1 VKSLGYLNKY
11 FYKYR
16 GRLLLGIVFILISNV
31 LLISQG
37 VVIKNATNCFTSP
50 EVSGKSDYIVYA
62 LQLLGLTVFSGLFMF
77 LKRQTVIVVSRL
89 IEYDL
94 KNEIYA
100 HYQQLDLNFY
110 KRNSTGDLMNRI
122 SEDVGRVRMYV
133 GPALM
138 YIVDTIVTI
147 TTVVIFMWHENPQ
160 LTLLVLAPL
169 PFLSVMIFYV
179 SNAIGKRST
188 KVQEALSNITSI
200 AQETFSGIRVV
211 KAYNKVN
218 HFYDTLFTK
227 ADEYKQK
234 NLALAKTEAA
244 FQPFLAFMVGLS
256 MLCIIFFGGRMYAA
270 GEITSVGNFPQ
281 FVFYVT
287 KLTFPF
293 AMLGWVLSLV
303 QRAAASQK
311 RINEF
316 LQTKPEIEAPLNPPE
331 GEKLARETPPLWGGW
346 EGLFKIEFKNVTYTY
361 PDTGITALKNVSFTI
376 EHGKTL
382 GIIGKSGSGK
392 TTIGQL
398 LMRFMDIN
406 SGSILIDNK
415 ELKSINLKGLREH
428 TGYVQ
433 QDVFLFSDT
442 INNNI
447 AFAGD
452 FKHDAI
458 AEAAKEA
465 AVYDNIEGFPEK
477 FETIVGE
484 RGITLSGGQKQRIS
498 IARAIIKNPSLFI
511 FDDCLSAVDS
521 DTEQQIL
528 ASIKKVT
535 KEKTGIIISHRISS
549 IQNADEIIV
558 LTKGE
563 IIERGTHAELIALH
577 GEYYNLYQ
585 KQKLAEN

>member
-1 VKSLGYLNKY
+1 MKSLSYLNKY

-16 GRLLLGIVFILISNV
+16 YRLLLGVVFILLSNV
-31 LLISQG
+31 LLVSQG
-37 VVIKNATNCFTSP
+37 VIIKNATDSFAARTAVQNI
-50 EVSGKSDYIVYA
+50 KDKNIYLIYA
-62 LQLLGLTVFSGLFMF
+62 LQLLGLTLLSGLFMF
-77 LKRQTVIVVSRL
+77 LKRQSIIVVSRL
-89 IEYDL
+89 IEFDL
-94 KNEIYA
+94 KNEIYN

-133 GPALM
+133 GPAVM

-147 TTVVIFMWHENPQ
+147 TTVVVFMWHESPK
-160 LTLLVLAPL
+160 LTLVVLAPL
-169 PFLSVMIFYV
+169 PVLSILIFKV

-188 KVQEALSNITSI
+188 KVQEALSNITTI

-211 KAYNKVN
+211 KAYNRN
-218 HFYDTLFTK
+218 AHFYDTFTNR
-227 ADEYKQK
+227 AEEYKQK
-234 NLALAKTEAA
+234 NLALAKTEAS

-256 MLCIIFFGGRMYAA
+256 MLSIIFFGGRMFAA
-270 GEITSVGNFPQ
+270 GQITSVGNFPQ
-281 FVFYVT
+281 FVFYVG

-311 RINEF
+311 RINQF
-316 LQTKPEIEAPLNPPE
+316 LDTKPEIVNPTDKE
-331 GEKLARETPPLWGGW
+331 FKLYD
-346 EGLFKIEFKNVTYTY
+346 KIEFNNVSYTY

-376 EHGKTL
+376 NKGKTI

-392 TTIGQL
+392 STIAQL
-398 LMRFMDIN
+398 LMRFMDVN
-406 SGSILIDNK
+406 SGSILINENDIK
-415 ELKSINLKGLREH
+415 TINLNQLRAK

-442 INNNI
+442 IKNNI
-447 AFAGD
+447 AFSD
-452 FKHDAI
+452 TYTDNAI
-458 AEAAKEA
+458 FDAAKQA
-465 AVYDNIEGFPEK
+465 VVYDNISGFNDK
-477 FETIVGE
+477 FDTIVGE

-498 IARAIIKNPSLFI
+498 IARAIIKDPSIFI

-528 ASIKKVT
+528 SNLKKVT
-535 KEKTGIIISHRISS
+535 QQKTGIIISHRVSS

-558 LTKGE
+558 LSGGE
-563 IIERGTHAELIALH
+563 IVERGTHAELIAH
-577 GEYYNLYQ
+577 KGEYLNLFQ
-585 KQKLAEN
+585 KQKLADN

>member
-1 VKSLGYLNKY
+1 M
-11 FYKYR
+11 
-16 GRLLLGIVFILISNV
+16 
-31 LLISQG
+31 
-37 VVIKNATNCFTSP
+37 VIKNATNSFAEKTLAQSAQD
-50 EVSGKSDYIVYA
+50 KNTYLIYA
-62 LQLLGLTVFSGLFMF
+62 LQLVGLTLLSGLFMF
-77 LKRQTVIVVSRL
+77 LKRQTIIVVSRL

-94 KNEIYA
+94 KNEIYN

-133 GPALM
+133 GPAVM

-147 TTVVIFMWHENPQ
+147 TTVVIFMWHESPQ
-160 LTLLVLAPL
+160 LTLVVIAPL
-169 PFLSVMIFYV
+169 PILSFMIFKV

-211 KAYNKVN
+211 KAYNRSV
-218 HFYDTLFTK
+218 HFYDAFSTK
-227 ADEYKQK
+227 AEDYKQK
-234 NLALAKTEAA
+234 NLSLAKTEAA

-256 MLCIIFFGGRMYAA
+256 MLSIIFFGGRMFAS
-270 GEITSVGNFPQ
+270 GQITSVGNFPQ
-281 FVFYVT
+281 FVFYVS
-287 KLTFPF
+287 KLTWPF
-293 AMLGWVLSLV
+293 ASLGWVLSLV

-316 LQTKPEIEAPLNPPE
+316 LQTKPEIVNPT
-331 GEKLARETPPLWGGW
+331 EKEFKLHD
-346 EGLFKIEFKNVTYTY
+346 KIEFNNVSYTY

-376 EHGKTL
+376 NKGKTI

-392 TTIGQL
+392 STIAQL
-398 LMRFMDIN
+398 LMRFMDVN
-406 SGSILIDNK
+406 SGSILVNETDIKN
-415 ELKSINLKGLREH
+415 INLNQLRAK

-442 INNNI
+442 IKNNI
-447 AFAGD
+447 AFSD
-452 FKHDAI
+452 NYTDNAI
-458 AEAAKEA
+458 FDAAKQA
-465 AVYDNIEGFPEK
+465 VVYDNIAGFSDK
-477 FETIVGE
+477 FDTIVGE

-498 IARAIIKNPSLFI
+498 IARAIIKDPSIFI

-528 ASIKKVT
+528 SNLKKVT
-535 KEKTGIIISHRISS
+535 QQKTGIIISHRVSS

-558 LTKGE
+558 LSGGE
-563 IIERGTHAELIALH
+563 IVERGTHHELLLH
-577 GEYYNLYQ
+577 KKEYYNLFQ
-585 KQKLAEN
+585 KQKLADN

>member
-1 VKSLGYLNKY
+1 MKSLRYLNKY

-16 GRLLLGIVFILISNV
+16 YRLLLGVVFILISNV
-31 LLISQG
+31 LLVSQG
-37 VVIKNATNCFTSP
+37 VVIKNATDCFAAPQSAGTYT
-50 EVSGKSDYIVYA
+50 YIIFA
-62 LQLLGLTVFSGLFMF
+62 LQLLGLTLFSGLFMF
-77 LKRQTVIVVSRL
+77 LKRQTIIVVSRL

-94 KNEIYA
+94 KNEVYA

-133 GPALM
+133 GPAVM
-138 YIVDTIVTI
+138 YIIDTIVTI
-147 TTVVIFMWHENPQ
+147 TTVVIFMWHESVQ
-160 LTLLVLAPL
+160 LTLIVLAPL
-169 PFLSVMIFYV
+169 PVLSVMIFYV
-179 SNAIGKRST
+179 SNSIGRRST
-188 KVQEALSNITSI
+188 KVQEALSNITSF

-211 KAYNKVN
+211 KAYNRIS
-218 HFYDTLFTK
+218 HFQDTFFTK
-227 ADEYKQK
+227 AEEYRQK
-234 NLALAKTEAA
+234 NLSLAKTEAS

-256 MLCIIFFGGRMYAA
+256 LLSIIFFGGRMFAA

-287 KLTFPF
+287 KLTWPF
-293 AMLGWVLSLV
+293 ASLGWVLSLV

-316 LQTKPEIEAPLNPPE
+316 LQTKPEIINPT
-331 GEKLARETPPLWGGW
+331 KAAFKTPS
-346 EGLFKIEFKNVTYTY
+346 KIEFKNVTYKYT
-361 PDTGITALKNVSFTI
+361 DTGITALNNISFTI

-392 TTIGQL
+392 TTIAQL
-398 LMRFMDIN
+398 LLRFMDIN
-406 SGSILIDNK
+406 SGSILVDGN
-415 ELKSINLKGLREH
+415 ELRSINLKGFREQ

-442 INNNI
+442 IKNNI
-447 AFAGD
+447 AFAGNYTEG
-452 FKHDAI
+452 AI
-458 AEAAKEA
+458 VTAAKEA
-465 AVYDNIEGFPEK
+465 AVYENIESFPDT

-484 RGITLSGGQKQRIS
+484 RGVTLSGGQKQRIS

-521 DTEQQIL
+521 ETEQQIL
-528 ASIKKVT
+528 SSIKKVT
-535 KEKTGIIISHRISS
+535 QEKTGIIISHRVSS
-549 IQNADEIIV
+549 IQSADEIIV

-563 IIERGTHAELIALH
+563 VIERGTHASLIALR
-577 GEYYNLYQ
+577 GEYYSLYQ

>member
-1 VKSLGYLNKY
+1 MKSLTYLNKY

-16 GRLLLGIVFILISNV
+16 YRLLLGVVFILLSNV
-31 LLISQG
+31 LLVSQG
-37 VVIKNATNCFTSP
+37 VIIKNATDSFAARTS
-50 EVSGKSDYIVYA
+50 VQNIKDKNIYLIYA
-62 LQLLGLTVFSGLFMF
+62 LELLGLTLLSGLFMF
-77 LKRQTVIVVSRL
+77 LKRQSIIVVSRL

-94 KNEIYA
+94 KNEIYN

-133 GPALM
+133 GPAVM

-147 TTVVIFMWHENPQ
+147 TTVVVFMWHESPK
-160 LTLLVLAPL
+160 LTLVVLAPL
-169 PFLSVMIFYV
+169 PILSILIFKI
-179 SNAIGKRST
+179 SNTIGKRST
-188 KVQEALSNITSI
+188 KVQEALSNITNI

-211 KAYNKVN
+211 KAYNRN
-218 HFYDTLFTK
+218 AHFYDTFTNR
-227 ADEYKQK
+227 AEEYKQK
-234 NLALAKTEAA
+234 NLELAKTEAS

-256 MLCIIFFGGRMYAA
+256 MLSIIFFGGRMFAS
-270 GEITSVGNFPQ
+270 GQITSVGNFPQ
-281 FVFYVT
+281 FVFYVG

-311 RINEF
+311 RINQFLETKSEIVNPTEKEF
-316 LQTKPEIEAPLNPPE
+316 
-331 GEKLARETPPLWGGW
+331 KLHD
-346 EGLFKIEFKNVTYTY
+346 KIEFNNVSYTY

-376 EHGKTL
+376 HKGKTI

-392 TTIGQL
+392 STLAQL
-398 LMRFMDIN
+398 LMRFMDVN
-406 SGSILIDNK
+406 SGSILINETDIK
-415 ELKSINLKGLREH
+415 TINLNQLRAK

-442 INNNI
+442 IKNNI
-447 AFAGD
+447 AFSD
-452 FKHDAI
+452 IYTDNAI
-458 AEAAKEA
+458 FDAAKQ
-465 AVYDNIEGFPEK
+465 AVVYNNIVGFSDK
-477 FETIVGE
+477 FDTIVGE

-498 IARAIIKNPSLFI
+498 IARAIIKNPSIFI

-528 ASIKKVT
+528 SNLKKVT
-535 KEKTGIIISHRISS
+535 QQKTGIIISHRVSS

-558 LTKGE
+558 LSGGE
-563 IIERGTHAELIALH
+563 IVERGTHTQLLAH
-577 GEYYNLYQ
+577 KGEYFNLFQ
-585 KQKLAEN
+585 KQKLANN

>member
-1 VKSLGYLNKY
+1 MKSLRYLNKY

-16 GRLLLGIVFILISNV
+16 YRLLLGVLFILLSNV
-31 LLISQG
+31 LLVSQG
-37 VVIKNATNCFTSP
+37 VVIKNATDSFAAKTLAQNAAAKNT
-50 EVSGKSDYIVYA
+50 YIIYA
-62 LQLLGLTVFSGLFMF
+62 LQLLGLTLFSGLFMF
-77 LKRQTVIVVSRL
+77 LKRQTIIVVSRL

-94 KNEIYA
+94 KNEIYN

-133 GPALM
+133 GPAVM

-147 TTVVIFMWHENPQ
+147 TTVVVFMWAESPR

-169 PFLSVMIFYV
+169 PILSIIIFKV

-188 KVQEALSNITSI
+188 KVQEALSNITSV

-211 KAYNKVN
+211 KAYNRTN
-218 HFYDTLFTK
+218 HFYSTFFNK
-227 ADEYKQK
+227 AEDYKQK
-234 NLALAKTEAA
+234 NLALAKTEAS

-256 MLCIIFFGGRMYAA
+256 MLSIIFFGGKMFAA
-270 GEITSVGNFPQ
+270 GQITSVGNFPQ
-281 FVFYVT
+281 FVFYVG

-316 LQTKPEIEAPLNPPE
+316 LDTKPEIVNPTQQLF
-331 GEKLARETPPLWGGW
+331 KLHD
-346 EGLFKIEFKNVTYTY
+346 KIEFKNVSYTY

-376 EHGKTL
+376 NTGKTM

-392 TTIGQL
+392 STVAQL
-398 LMRFMDIN
+398 LMRFMDVN
-406 SGSILIDNK
+406 SGSILINETDIKN
-415 ELKSINLKGLREH
+415 INLNQLRAK

-442 INNNI
+442 IKNNI
-447 AFAGD
+447 AFSD
-452 FKHDAI
+452 TYTDNAI
-458 AEAAKEA
+458 FDAAKQA
-465 AVYDNIEGFPEK
+465 VVYDNIENFSDK
-477 FETIVGE
+477 FDTIVGE

-498 IARAIIKNPSLFI
+498 IARAIIKSPSIFI
-511 FDDCLSAVDS
+511 FDDCLSALDG

-528 ASIKKVT
+528 NNLKKVT
-535 KEKTGIIISHRISS
+535 QQKTGIIISHRVSS

-558 LTKGE
+558 LSGGE
-563 IIERGTHAELIALH
+563 IIERGTHAQLLDLKQ
-577 GEYYNLYQ
+577 EYYNLYQ

>member
-1 VKSLGYLNKY
+1 MKSLRYLNKY

-16 GRLLLGIVFILISNV
+16 YRLLLGVLFILLSNV
-31 LLISQG
+31 LLVSQG
-37 VVIKNATNCFTSP
+37 VVIKNATDSFAAKTLAQNAEAKNT
-50 EVSGKSDYIVYA
+50 YIIYA
-62 LQLLGLTVFSGLFMF
+62 LQLLGLTLFSGLFMF
-77 LKRQTVIVVSRL
+77 LKRQTIIVVSRL

-94 KNEIYA
+94 KNEIYN

-133 GPALM
+133 GPAVM

-147 TTVVIFMWHENPQ
+147 TTVVVFMWAESPR

-169 PFLSVMIFYV
+169 PILSIIIFKV

-188 KVQEALSNITSI
+188 KVQEALSNITSV

-211 KAYNKVN
+211 KAYNRTN
-218 HFYDTLFTK
+218 HFYSTFFNK
-227 ADEYKQK
+227 AEDYKQK
-234 NLALAKTEAA
+234 NLALAKTEAS

-256 MLCIIFFGGRMYAA
+256 MLSIIFFGGKMFAA
-270 GEITSVGNFPQ
+270 GQITSVGNFPQ
-281 FVFYVT
+281 FVFYVG

-316 LQTKPEIEAPLNPPE
+316 LETKPEIVNPTQQVF
-331 GEKLARETPPLWGGW
+331 KLHD
-346 EGLFKIEFKNVTYTY
+346 KIEFKNVSYTY
-361 PDTGITALKNVSFTI
+361 PDTGIAALKDVSFTI
-376 EHGKTL
+376 NTGKTV

-392 TTIGQL
+392 STVAQL
-398 LMRFMDIN
+398 LMRFMDVN
-406 SGSILIDNK
+406 SGSILINETDIKN
-415 ELKSINLKGLREH
+415 INLNQLRAK

-442 INNNI
+442 IKNNI
-447 AFAGD
+447 AFSD
-452 FKHDAI
+452 TYTDNAI
-458 AEAAKEA
+458 FDAAKQA
-465 AVYDNIEGFPEK
+465 VVYDNIENFSDK
-477 FETIVGE
+477 FDTIVGE

-498 IARAIIKNPSLFI
+498 IARAIIKNPSIFI

-528 ASIKKVT
+528 NNLKKVT
-535 KEKTGIIISHRISS
+535 QQKTGIIISHRVSS

-558 LTKGE
+558 LSGGE
-563 IIERGTHAELIALH
+563 VIERGTHTQLLALKQ
-577 GEYYNLYQ
+577 EYYNLYQ

>member
-1 VKSLGYLNKY
+1 MKSLRYLNKY

-16 GRLLLGIVFILISNV
+16 YRLLLGVLFILLSNV
-31 LLISQG
+31 LLVSQG
-37 VVIKNATNCFTSP
+37 VVIKNATDSFAAKTLAQNAAAKNT
-50 EVSGKSDYIVYA
+50 YIIYA
-62 LQLLGLTVFSGLFMF
+62 LQLLGLTLFSGLFMF
-77 LKRQTVIVVSRL
+77 LKRQTIIVVSRL

-94 KNEIYA
+94 KNEIYN

-133 GPALM
+133 GPAVM

-147 TTVVIFMWHENPQ
+147 TTVVVFMWAESPR

-169 PFLSVMIFYV
+169 PILSIIIFKV

-188 KVQEALSNITSI
+188 KVQEALSNITSV

-211 KAYNKVN
+211 KAYNRTN
-218 HFYDTLFTK
+218 HFYSTFFNK
-227 ADEYKQK
+227 AEDYKQK
-234 NLALAKTEAA
+234 NLALAKTEAS

-256 MLCIIFFGGRMYAA
+256 MLSIIFFGGKMFAA
-270 GEITSVGNFPQ
+270 GQITSVGNFPQ
-281 FVFYVT
+281 FVFYVG

-316 LQTKPEIEAPLNPPE
+316 LDTKPEIVNPTQQLF
-331 GEKLARETPPLWGGW
+331 KLHD
-346 EGLFKIEFKNVTYTY
+346 KIEFKNVSYTY

-376 EHGKTL
+376 NTGKTM

-392 TTIGQL
+392 STVAQL
-398 LMRFMDIN
+398 LMRFMDVN
-406 SGSILIDNK
+406 SGSILINETDIKN
-415 ELKSINLKGLREH
+415 INLNQLRAK

-442 INNNI
+442 IKNNI
-447 AFAGD
+447 AFSD
-452 FKHDAI
+452 TYTDNAI
-458 AEAAKEA
+458 FDAAKQA
-465 AVYDNIEGFPEK
+465 VVYDNIENFSDK
-477 FETIVGE
+477 FDTIVGE

-498 IARAIIKNPSLFI
+498 IARAIIKSPSIFI
-511 FDDCLSAVDS
+511 FDDCLSAVDG

-528 ASIKKVT
+528 NNLKKVT
-535 KEKTGIIISHRISS
+535 QQKTGIIISHRVSS

-558 LTKGE
+558 LSGGE
-563 IIERGTHAELIALH
+563 IIERGTHAQLLDLKQ
-577 GEYYNLYQ
+577 EYYNLYQ

>member
-1 VKSLGYLNKY
+1 MQRQLKSLRYLNKY

-16 GRLLLGIVFILISNV
+16 YRLLLGAVFILLSNV

-37 VVIKNATNCFTSP
+37 VVIKNATNSFAEKTLAQSAQD
-50 EVSGKSDYIVYA
+50 KNTYLIYA
-62 LQLLGLTVFSGLFMF
+62 LQLVGLTLLSGLFMF
-77 LKRQTVIVVSRL
+77 LKRQTIIVVSRL

-94 KNEIYA
+94 KNEIYN

-133 GPALM
+133 GPAVM

-147 TTVVIFMWHENPQ
+147 TTVVIFMWHESPQ
-160 LTLLVLAPL
+160 LTLVVIAPL
-169 PFLSVMIFYV
+169 PILSFMIFKV

-211 KAYNKVN
+211 KAYNRSV
-218 HFYDTLFTK
+218 HFYDAFSTK
-227 ADEYKQK
+227 AEDYKQK
-234 NLALAKTEAA
+234 NLSLAKTEAA

-256 MLCIIFFGGRMYAA
+256 MLSIIFFGGRMFAS
-270 GEITSVGNFPQ
+270 GQITSVGNFPQ
-281 FVFYVT
+281 FVFYVS
-287 KLTFPF
+287 KLTWPF
-293 AMLGWVLSLV
+293 ASLGWVLSLV

-316 LQTKPEIEAPLNPPE
+316 LQTKPEIVNPT
-331 GEKLARETPPLWGGW
+331 EKEFKLHD
-346 EGLFKIEFKNVTYTY
+346 KIEFNNVSYTY

-376 EHGKTL
+376 NKGKTI

-392 TTIGQL
+392 STIAQL
-398 LMRFMDIN
+398 LMRFMDVN
-406 SGSILIDNK
+406 SGSILVNETDIKN
-415 ELKSINLKGLREH
+415 INLNQLRAK

-442 INNNI
+442 IKNNI
-447 AFAGD
+447 AFSD
-452 FKHDAI
+452 NYTDNAI
-458 AEAAKEA
+458 FDAAKQA
-465 AVYDNIEGFPEK
+465 VVYDNIAGFSDK
-477 FETIVGE
+477 FDTIVGE

-498 IARAIIKNPSLFI
+498 IARAIIKDPSIFI

-528 ASIKKVT
+528 SNLKKVT
-535 KEKTGIIISHRISS
+535 QQKTGIIISHRVSS

-558 LTKGE
+558 LSGGE
-563 IIERGTHAELIALH
+563 IVERGTHHELLLH
-577 GEYYNLYQ
+577 KKEYYNLFQ
-585 KQKLAEN
+585 KQKLADN

>member
-1 VKSLGYLNKY
+1 MKSLRYLNKY

-16 GRLLLGIVFILISNV
+16 YRLLLGVLFIIISNV
-31 LLISQG
+31 LLVSQG
-37 VVIKNATNCFTSP
+37 VVIKNATNSFA
-50 EVSGKSDYIVYA
+50 EKSLAQNVADKNTYIVYA
-62 LQLLGLTVFSGLFMF
+62 LELLGLTLFSGFFMF
-77 LKRQTVIVVSRL
+77 LKRQTIIVVSRL

-94 KNEIYA
+94 KNEIYM
-100 HYQQLDLNFY
+100 HYQQLDINFY

-133 GPALM
+133 GPAVM

-147 TTVVIFMWHENPQ
+147 TTVVIFMWHESTQ

-169 PFLSVMIFYV
+169 PVLSIIIFNV

-188 KVQEALSNITSI
+188 KVQEALSNITNI

-211 KAYNKVN
+211 KAYNRVN
-218 HFYDTLFTK
+218 HFYETFFQK
-227 ADEYKQK
+227 ADEYKVK
-234 NLALAKTEAA
+234 NLSLAKTEGA
-244 FQPFLAFMVGLS
+244 FQPFLGFMVGLS
-256 MLCIIFFGGRMYAA
+256 MLSIIFFGGRMYAA
-270 GEITSVGNFPQ
+270 GQITSVGNFPQ
-281 FVFYVT
+281 FVFYVS
-287 KLTFPF
+287 KLTWPF
-293 AMLGWVLSLV
+293 ASLGWVLSLV

-316 LQTKPEIEAPLNPPE
+316 LQTKPEITNPS
-331 GEKLARETPPLWGGW
+331 EKEFNLQE
-346 EGLFKIEFKNVTYTY
+346 KIEFKNVSYTYT
-361 PDTGITALKNVSFTI
+361 DTGITSLKNVSFTI

-392 TTIGQL
+392 TTIAQL
-398 LMRFMDIN
+398 LVRFMDIDAGN
-406 SGSILIDNK
+406 ILINGTDIK
-415 ELKSINLKGLREH
+415 HMNLKQLREQ

-442 INNNI
+442 IKNNI
-447 AFAGD
+447 SFSGSYSD
-452 FKHDAI
+452 EAI
-458 AEAAKEA
+458 HAAARQA
-465 AVYDNIEGFPEK
+465 AVYNNIESFPDK

-498 IARAIIKNPSLFI
+498 IARAIIKNPAIFI

-528 ASIKKVT
+528 SSIKKVT
-535 KEKTGIIISHRISS
+535 EKKTGIIISHRVSS

-558 LTKGE
+558 LSKGE
-563 IIERGTHAELIALH
+563 IIERGTHAGLIGQKGA
-577 GEYYNLYQ
+577 YFDLYQ
-585 KQKLAEN
+585 KQKLTEN

>member
-1 VKSLGYLNKY
+1 
-11 FYKYR
+11 
-16 GRLLLGIVFILISNV
+16 V
-31 LLISQG
+31 LLVSQG
-37 VVIKNATNCFTSP
+37 VVIKNATDSFAAKTLAQNAEAKNT
-50 EVSGKSDYIVYA
+50 YIIYA
-62 LQLLGLTVFSGLFMF
+62 LQLLGLTLFSGLFMF
-77 LKRQTVIVVSRL
+77 LKRQTIIVVSRL

-94 KNEIYA
+94 KNEIYN

-133 GPALM
+133 GPAVM

-147 TTVVIFMWHENPQ
+147 TTVVVFMWAESPR

-169 PFLSVMIFYV
+169 PILSIIIFKV

-188 KVQEALSNITSI
+188 KVQEALSNITSV

-211 KAYNKVN
+211 KAYNRTN
-218 HFYDTLFTK
+218 HFYSTFFNK
-227 ADEYKQK
+227 AEDYKQK
-234 NLALAKTEAA
+234 NLALAKTEAS

-256 MLCIIFFGGRMYAA
+256 MLSIIFFGGKMFAA
-270 GEITSVGNFPQ
+270 GQITSVGNFPQ
-281 FVFYVT
+281 FVFYVG

-316 LQTKPEIEAPLNPPE
+316 LETKPEIVNPTQQVF
-331 GEKLARETPPLWGGW
+331 KLHD
-346 EGLFKIEFKNVTYTY
+346 KIEFKNVSYTY
-361 PDTGITALKNVSFTI
+361 PDTGIAALKDVSFTI
-376 EHGKTL
+376 NTGKTV

-392 TTIGQL
+392 STVAQL
-398 LMRFMDIN
+398 LMRFMDVN
-406 SGSILIDNK
+406 SGSILINETDIKN
-415 ELKSINLKGLREH
+415 INLNQLRAK

-442 INNNI
+442 IKNNI
-447 AFAGD
+447 AFSD
-452 FKHDAI
+452 TYTDNAI
-458 AEAAKEA
+458 FDAAKQA
-465 AVYDNIEGFPEK
+465 VVYDNIENFSDK
-477 FETIVGE
+477 FDTIVGE

-498 IARAIIKNPSLFI
+498 IARAIIKNPSIFI

-528 ASIKKVT
+528 NNLKKVT
-535 KEKTGIIISHRISS
+535 QQKTGIIISHRVSS

-558 LTKGE
+558 LSGGE
-563 IIERGTHAELIALH
+563 VIERGTHTQLLALKQ
-577 GEYYNLYQ
+577 EYYNLYQ

>member
-1 VKSLGYLNKY
+1 VKSLRYLNKY

-16 GRLLLGIVFILISNV
+16 YRLLLGVLFILLSNV

-37 VVIKNATNCFTSP
+37 VVIKNATNSFAEKLSAHNTSD
-50 EVSGKSDYIVYA
+50 KNTYLIYA
-62 LQLLGLTVFSGLFMF
+62 LELLGLTLFSGLFMF
-77 LKRQTVIVVSRL
+77 LKRQTIIVVSRL
-89 IEYDL
+89 IEFDL
-94 KNEIYA
+94 KNEIYN

-133 GPALM
+133 GPAVM

-147 TTVVIFMWHENPQ
+147 TTVVIFMWDESPQ
-160 LTLLVLAPL
+160 LTLVVLAPL
-169 PFLSVMIFYV
+169 PILSILIFKV

-211 KAYNKVN
+211 KAYNRTA
-218 HFYDTLFTK
+218 HFYDTFFNK
-227 ADEYKQK
+227 AEEYKQK
-234 NLALAKTEAA
+234 NLSLAKTEAA

-256 MLCIIFFGGRMYAA
+256 MLSIIFFGGRMYAS
-270 GEITSVGNFPQ
+270 GQITSVGNFPQ
-281 FVFYVT
+281 FVFYVS
-287 KLTFPF
+287 KLTWPF
-293 AMLGWVLSLV
+293 ASLGWVLSLV

-311 RINEF
+311 RINQF
-316 LQTKPEIEAPLNPPE
+316 LETQPEIVNPT
-331 GEKLARETPPLWGGW
+331 EKEFKLHD
-346 EGLFKIEFKNVTYTY
+346 KIEFKNVSYTY
-361 PDTGITALKNVSFTI
+361 PDTGIHALKNVSFTI
-376 EHGKTL
+376 KQGKTI

-392 TTIGQL
+392 STIAQL

-406 SGSILIDNK
+406 SGSILINEID
-415 ELKSINLKGLREH
+415 LKQINLHQLRSK

-442 INNNI
+442 IKNNI
-447 AFAGD
+447 AFSGMYAD
-452 FKHDAI
+452 EAI
-458 AEAAKEA
+458 YEAAKQA
-465 AVYDNIEGFPEK
+465 VVYDNIQGFSDK
-477 FETIVGE
+477 FDTVVGE

-498 IARAIIKNPSLFI
+498 IARAIIKDPSIFI

-528 ASIKKVT
+528 NNFKKVT
-535 KEKTGIIISHRISS
+535 QQKTGIIISHRVSS

-558 LTKGE
+558 LSGGE
-563 IIERGTHAELIALH
+563 IIERGTHAELLLRKE
-577 GEYYNLYQ
+577 EYYNLYQ
-585 KQKLAEN
+585 KQKLSEN

>member
-1 VKSLGYLNKY
+1 MKSLRYLNKY

-16 GRLLLGIVFILISNV
+16 YRLLLGVLFILLSNV
-31 LLISQG
+31 LLVSQG
-37 VVIKNATNCFTSP
+37 VVIKNATDSFAAKTLAQNAAAKNT
-50 EVSGKSDYIVYA
+50 YIIYA
-62 LQLLGLTVFSGLFMF
+62 LQLLGLTLFSGLFMF
-77 LKRQTVIVVSRL
+77 LKRQTIIVVSRL

-94 KNEIYA
+94 KNEIYN

-133 GPALM
+133 GPAVM

-147 TTVVIFMWHENPQ
+147 TTVVVFMWAESPR

-169 PFLSVMIFYV
+169 PILSIIIFKV

-188 KVQEALSNITSI
+188 KVQEALSNITSV

-211 KAYNKVN
+211 KAYNRTN
-218 HFYDTLFTK
+218 HFYSTFFNK
-227 ADEYKQK
+227 AEDYKQK
-234 NLALAKTEAA
+234 NLALAKTEAS

-256 MLCIIFFGGRMYAA
+256 MLSIIFFGGKMFAA
-270 GEITSVGNFPQ
+270 GQITSVGNFPQ
-281 FVFYVT
+281 FVFYVG

-311 RINEF
+311 RINKF
-316 LQTKPEIEAPLNPPE
+316 LDTKPEIVNPTQQLF
-331 GEKLARETPPLWGGW
+331 KLHD
-346 EGLFKIEFKNVTYTY
+346 KIEFKNVSYTY

-376 EHGKTL
+376 NTGKTM

-392 TTIGQL
+392 STVAQL
-398 LMRFMDIN
+398 LMRFMDVN
-406 SGSILIDNK
+406 SGSILINETDIKN
-415 ELKSINLKGLREH
+415 INLNQLRAK

-442 INNNI
+442 IKNNI
-447 AFAGD
+447 AFSD
-452 FKHDAI
+452 TYTDNAI
-458 AEAAKEA
+458 FDAAKQA
-465 AVYDNIEGFPEK
+465 VVYDNIENFSDK
-477 FETIVGE
+477 FDTIVGE

-498 IARAIIKNPSLFI
+498 IARAIIKSPSIFI
-511 FDDCLSAVDS
+511 FDDCLSAVDG

-528 ASIKKVT
+528 NNLKKVT
-535 KEKTGIIISHRISS
+535 QQKTGIIISHRVSS

-558 LTKGE
+558 LSGGE
-563 IIERGTHAELIALH
+563 IIERGTHAQLLDLKQ
-577 GEYYNLYQ
+577 EYYNLYQ

>member
-1 VKSLGYLNKY
+1 MKSLSYLNKY

-16 GRLLLGIVFILISNV
+16 YRLLLGVVFILISNV

-37 VVIKNATNCFTSP
+37 LIIKNATDSFA
-50 EVSGKSDYIVYA
+50 EKSLSQNVQAKNTYLIYA
-62 LQLLGLTVFSGLFMF
+62 LQLLALTLFSGLFMF
-77 LKRQTVIVVSRL
+77 LKRQTIIVVSRL

-94 KNEIYA
+94 KNEIYK

-133 GPALM
+133 GPAVM

-147 TTVVIFMWHENPQ
+147 TTVVVFMWHESPK
-160 LTLLVLAPL
+160 LTLIVLAPL
-169 PFLSVMIFYV
+169 PILSILIFKV

-211 KAYNKVN
+211 KAYNRN
-218 HFYDTLFTK
+218 AHFFDTFTNR
-227 ADEYKQK
+227 AEEYKQK
-234 NLALAKTEAA
+234 NLALAKTEAS

-256 MLCIIFFGGRMYAA
+256 MLSIIYFGGRMFAA
-270 GEITSVGNFPQ
+270 GQITSVGNFPQ
-281 FVFYVT
+281 FVFYVG

-311 RINEF
+311 RINQF
-316 LQTKPEIEAPLNPPE
+316 LDTKPEIVNPT
-331 GEKLARETPPLWGGW
+331 EKEFKLHD
-346 EGLFKIEFKNVTYTY
+346 KIEFSNVSYTY
-361 PDTGITALKNVSFTI
+361 PDTGIMALKNVSFSVNK
-376 EHGKTL
+376 GKTI

-392 TTIGQL
+392 STIAQL

-406 SGSILIDNK
+406 SGSILINETDIKN
-415 ELKSINLKGLREH
+415 INLNQLRAK

-442 INNNI
+442 IKNNI
-447 AFAGD
+447 AFSD
-452 FKHDAI
+452 NYSDNAI
-458 AEAAKEA
+458 FDAAKQA
-465 AVYDNIEGFPEK
+465 VVYDNIAGFSDK
-477 FETIVGE
+477 FDTIVGE

-498 IARAIIKNPSLFI
+498 IARAIIKDPSIFI

-528 ASIKKVT
+528 GNLKKVT
-535 KEKTGIIISHRISS
+535 QQKTGIIISHRVSS

-558 LTKGE
+558 LSGGE
-563 IIERGTHAELIALH
+563 IVERGSHAELLLH
-577 GEYYNLYQ
+577 KGEYYNLFQ
-585 KQKLAEN
+585 KQKLTDN